1 MADQVP
7 CLGRVALAVR
17 HGYVLA
23 GGLRA
28 GEVDVVQLPHNLA
41 EVNHH
46 SVRALEAV
54 AEAVDHEDRVRHKDS
69 QAYAVADCCVVG
81 NCQDDH
87 MSLQQAGAHKE
98 RLAYL
103 QGRRQ
108 QVLHFVWHRPKPP
121 GHRTARSTAPPV
133 SVQRNK

>member
-7 CLGRVALAVR
+7 CLERVALAVR

-41 EVNHH
+41 EVNRH

-54 AEAVDHEDRVRHKDS
+54 VGAVDHEDTVRHKDL
-69 QAYAVADCCVVG
+69 QAYAVADWCVVG
-81 NCQDDH
+81 NSQDDH
-87 MSLQQAGAHKE
+87 IGLQQAGAHKE

-103 QGRRQ
+103 QEQRQ
-108 QVLHFVWHRPKPP
+108 QVLHFEWHTPKLP
-121 GHRTARSTAPPV
+121 GHRSVRSTAPQV